1 MVLYDTKSCMVLYY
15 TIFNINIY
23 INVNINIYINVNI
36 NVNIHVLY
44 MKQGDW
50 TCFILS
56 KLSPDG

>member
-1 MVLYDTKSCMVLYY
+1 MVLYY

-23 INVNINIYINVNI
+23 INVNKNSYINVNI